1 MSLVS
6 VSLIATWLGLVVL
19 GVTLAGFVHVLML
32 LATAIVFL
40 SGNRGARRAAAT
52 ATAAANT
59 GDISAR

>member
-1 MSLVS
+1 
-6 VSLIATWLGLVVL
+6 
-19 GVTLAGFVHVLML
+19 LML